1 MSIRDGC
8 GRGTGAEE
16 ARGTA
21 SLIRNVV
28 FDIGQVFLRLNHRP
42 FLGLLTRSG
51 VDASNLDALL
61 RRVEFDDHE
70 TGRLHGAGL
79 MERFAALAT
88 SSVAH
93 ADLHAKWVDMFE
105 LQPRM
110 VDLAHRLSER
120 YRVYLLS
127 NIGDLHWA
135 HVSRE
140 YRLHQIGHGALLS
153 YLAGV
158 MKPHEGIYV
167 EAERRFALEPSQ
179 TVFIDDRAENI
190 AAATARGWHGIVHS
204 GYDTTVAE
212 LRALSVE
219 C

>member
-1 MSIRDGC
+1 V
-8 GRGTGAEE
+8 
-16 ARGTA
+16 
-21 SLIRNVV
+21 LIRNVV

-42 FLGLLTRSG
+42 FLGLLAERG

-61 RRVEFDDHE
+61 KRVSFDDHE
-70 TGRLHGAGL
+70 TGRLHGTAL

-88 SSVAH
+88 EPVTH

-110 VDLAHRLSER
+110 VDLAHRVSGR

-140 YRLHQIGHGALLS
+140 YGLHQIGHGALLS

-158 MKPHEGIYV
+158 MKPHEGIYI
-167 EAERRFALEPSQ
+167 EAERRFALEPAR

-190 AAATARGWHGIVHS
+190 AAAKARGWHGIVHS
-204 GYDTTVAE
+204 DYDITVAE

>member
-1 MSIRDGC
+1 
-8 GRGTGAEE
+8 
-16 ARGTA
+16 
-21 SLIRNVV
+21 LIRNVV
-28 FDIGQVFLRLNHRP
+28 FDIGQVFVHLDHRP
-42 FLGLLTRSG
+42 LLGLLSAKG
-51 VDASNLDALL
+51 VQTDNLDALL
-61 RRVEFDDHE
+61 ERIAFDDHE

-79 MERFAALAT
+79 MERFAGLAT
-88 SSVAH
+88 SPVEH
-93 ADLHAKWVDMFE
+93 AELHAKWVDMFE

-120 YRVYLLS
+120 YGVYLLS

-135 HVSRE
+135 HMSRE
-140 YRLHQIGHGALLS
+140 YRLHQIGHGAVLS
-153 YLAGV
+153 YLAGY

-167 EAERRFALEPSQ
+167 EAERRFSLQPAE

-190 AAATARGWHGIVHS
+190 AAARARGWHGIVHG
-204 GYDTTVAE
+204 GYEKTVAE

>member
-1 MSIRDGC
+1 
-8 GRGTGAEE
+8 
-16 ARGTA
+16 
-21 SLIRNVV
+21 LIRNVV
-28 FDIGQVFLRLNHRP
+28 FDIGQVFVHLDHRP
-42 FLGLLTRSG
+42 LLGLLSSKG
-51 VDASNLDALL
+51 VQTDNLDALL
-61 RRVEFDDHE
+61 ERIDFDDHE

-79 MERFAALAT
+79 MERFAGLAT
-88 SSVAH
+88 SPVEH
-93 ADLHAKWVDMFE
+93 AELHAKWVDMFE

-135 HVSRE
+135 HMSRE
-140 YRLHQIGHGALLS
+140 YRLHQIGHGAVLS
-153 YLAGV
+153 YLAGY

-167 EAERRFALEPSQ
+167 EAERRFSLQPAE

-190 AAATARGWHGIVHS
+190 TAARARGWHGSVHG
-204 GYDTTVAE
+204 GYEKTVAE

>member
-1 MSIRDGC
+1 
-8 GRGTGAEE
+8 
-16 ARGTA
+16 
-21 SLIRNVV
+21 LIRNVV
-28 FDIGQVFLRLNHRP
+28 FDIGQVFLRLNHQP
-42 FLGLLTRSG
+42 FLRFLAEKGIEVPHLDEFLTRI
-51 VDASNLDALL
+51 AF
-61 RRVEFDDHE
+61 EDHE
-70 TGRLHGAGL
+70 TGRLHGSGL
-79 MERFAALAT
+79 MARFVELAT
-88 SSVAH
+88 EPVTH
-93 ADLHAKWVDMFE
+93 ADMHAKWVDMFE

-135 HVSRE
+135 HISQE
-140 YRLHQIGHGALLS
+140 YRLHHIGHGAVLS

-167 EAERRFALEPSQ
+167 EAERRFALEPAL

-190 AAATARGWHGIVHS
+190 AAAKARGWHGIVHTD
-204 GYDTTVAE
+204 YDTTRGE

>member
-1 MSIRDGC
+1 M
-8 GRGTGAEE
+8 
-16 ARGTA
+16 
-21 SLIRNVV
+21 IRNVV
-28 FDIGQVFLRLNHRP
+28 FDIGQVFLRLNHQP
-42 FLGLLTRSG
+42 FLSFLAEKGVEVPHLDEFLTRI
-51 VDASNLDALL
+51 AF
-61 RRVEFDDHE
+61 EDHE

-79 MERFAALAT
+79 MARFVELAT
-88 SSVAH
+88 EPVAP
-93 ADLHAKWVDMFE
+93 ADMQAKWVDMFE

-135 HVSRE
+135 HISRE
-140 YRLHQIGHGALLS
+140 YRLHHIGHGAVLS

-167 EAERRFALEPSQ
+167 EAERRFALEPGR
-179 TVFIDDRAENI
+179 TVFIDDRDENI
-190 AAATARGWHGIVHS
+190 AAAKARGWHGIVHT

>member
-1 MSIRDGC
+1 
-8 GRGTGAEE
+8 
-16 ARGTA
+16 
-21 SLIRNVV
+21 LIRNVV
-28 FDIGQVFLRLNHRP
+28 FDIGQVFLRLDHRP
-42 FLGLLTRSG
+42 FLGLLSANG

-61 RRVEFDDHE
+61 ERISFNDHE
-70 TGRLHGAGL
+70 TGKLHGSAML
-79 MERFAALAT
+79 ERFAGLAAAPI
-88 SSVAH
+88 SVV
-93 ADLHAKWVDMFE
+93 DLHAKWVDMFE
-105 LQPRM
+105 LQPLM

-135 HVSRE
+135 HISRE

-167 EAERRFALEPSQ
+167 EAERRFALEPAA

-190 AAATARGWHGIVHS
+190 AAAKARGWHGIVHS
-204 GYDTTVAE
+204 GYDTTLAE
-212 LRALSVE
+212 LRALEVE

>member
-1 MSIRDGC
+1 M
-8 GRGTGAEE
+8 
-16 ARGTA
+16 
-21 SLIRNVV
+21 IRNVV
-28 FDIGQVFLRLNHRP
+28 FDIGQVFVHLDHRPLLRL
-42 FLGLLTRSG
+42 LSSKG
-51 VDASNLDALL
+51 VETDNLDALL
-61 RRVEFDDHE
+61 ERIDFDDHE

-79 MERFAALAT
+79 MERFAGLAT
-88 SSVAH
+88 SPVEH
-93 ADLHAKWVDMFE
+93 AELHAKWVEMFE

-135 HVSRE
+135 HMSRE
-140 YRLHQIGHGALLS
+140 YRLHQIGHGAVLS
-153 YLAGV
+153 YLAGY

-167 EAERRFALEPSQ
+167 EAERRFSLQPME

-190 AAATARGWHGIVHS
+190 MAARARGWHGIVHG
-204 GYDTTVAE
+204 GYEKTVAE

>member
-1 MSIRDGC
+1 
-8 GRGTGAEE
+8 
-16 ARGTA
+16 
-21 SLIRNVV
+21 LIRNVV
-28 FDIGQVFLRLNHRP
+28 FDIGQVFVHLDHRP
-42 FLGLLTRSG
+42 LLGLLSSKG
-51 VDASNLDALL
+51 VQTDNLDALL
-61 RRVEFDDHE
+61 ERIEFNDHE

-79 MERFAALAT
+79 MERFAGLAT
-88 SSVAH
+88 SPVEH
-93 ADLHAKWVDMFE
+93 AELHAKWVDMFE

-135 HVSRE
+135 HISRE
-140 YRLHQIGHGALLS
+140 YRLHQIGHGAVLS
-153 YLAGV
+153 YLAGY

-167 EAERRFALEPSQ
+167 EAERRFSLQPAE

-190 AAATARGWHGIVHS
+190 TAARARGWHGIVHS
-204 GYDTTVAE
+204 GYEKTVAE
-212 LRALSVE
+212 LRGLSVE